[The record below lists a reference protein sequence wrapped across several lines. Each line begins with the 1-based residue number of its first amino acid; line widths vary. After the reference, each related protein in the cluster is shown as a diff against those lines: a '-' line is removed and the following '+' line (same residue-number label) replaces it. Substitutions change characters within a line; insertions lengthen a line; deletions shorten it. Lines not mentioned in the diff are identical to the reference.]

1 MKTRTTLLFSLA
13 AAATLAMPVVA
24 RAQVSNPL
32 KFTVFGG
39 VALPTGDTGDGV
51 NTGYDVGGAVDY
63 QVPLSPLGIRGE
75 LTYASFGAKDETGVD
90 DADLSDLGINA
101 NVVLRM
107 PNPGSPVRP
116 YLTAGPSFGRIKVSA
131 SSGDVDVSASEN
143 HFGFNIG
150 GGIDFAL
157 GGLGTRLDA
166 RHRRISVDGG
176 SIQYIPIT
184 FGITF

>member
-51 NTGYDVGGAVDY
+51 STGYDVGGAVDY

-75 LTYASFGAKDETGVD
+75 VTYASFSAKDDIAD

-107 PNPGSPVRP
+107 PNPGSPVHP

-131 SSGDVDVSASEN
+131 SSGGVDVSASEN
-143 HFGFNIG
+143 HFGFNVG

-166 RHRRISVDGG
+166 RYRRISVEGG